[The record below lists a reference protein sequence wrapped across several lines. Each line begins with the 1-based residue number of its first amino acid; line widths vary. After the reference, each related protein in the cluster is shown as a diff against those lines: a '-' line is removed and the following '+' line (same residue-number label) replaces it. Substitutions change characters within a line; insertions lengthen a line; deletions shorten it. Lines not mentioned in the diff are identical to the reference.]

1 MMNKSELTIMTPRT
15 RARSVSL
22 VSSSRLRP
30 VMYVTYEGTNGSTQG
45 ETNESNPAANAM
57 KREMSGA

>member
-1 MMNKSELTIMTPRT
+1 MNKSELTIMTPRT

-30 VMYVTYEGTNGSTQG
+30 VMYVTYEGTN
-45 ETNESNPAANAM
+45 ESNPAANAM